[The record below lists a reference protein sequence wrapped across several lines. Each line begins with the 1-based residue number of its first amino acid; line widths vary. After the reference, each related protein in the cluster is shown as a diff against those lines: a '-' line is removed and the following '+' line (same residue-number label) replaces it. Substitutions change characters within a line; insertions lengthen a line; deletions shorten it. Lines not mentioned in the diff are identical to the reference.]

1 MVKGQEL
8 ELAVGKPILIFD
20 FADDKE
26 GRLCKPLTLENLGL
40 GKIHLAAIDQ
50 EDMQAN
56 FNDEHKFE
64 ALMSLL
70 QMTII
75 TDDKDDFT
83 YMVQSIGDDMFP
95 ELIKDI
101 KYISG
106 LKEESDS
113 GKSSL
118 NENLPITNN
127 QSITAIITHTSYK
140 YEDIMNLTL
149 RQYKSLVRY
158 IEKELSFEYK
168 YSTIF
173 SAKDPQEYLTP
184 EDFPLVDTYTDTQE
198 EDDEPHRT
206 TIDDLIKRG
215 VQIQEGVLN
224 R

>member
-20 FADDKE
+20 YAHDEED
-26 GRLCKPLTLENLGL
+26 RLCKPLTLENLGL

-215 VQIQEGVLN
+215 VQIPEGVLN

>member
-215 VQIQEGVLN
+215 VQIPEGVLN

>member
-1 MVKGQEL
+1 
-8 ELAVGKPILIFD
+8 
-20 FADDKE
+20 
-26 GRLCKPLTLENLGL
+26 
-40 GKIHLAAIDQ
+40 
-50 EDMQAN
+50 
-56 FNDEHKFE
+56 
-64 ALMSLL
+64 
-70 QMTII
+70 
-75 TDDKDDFT
+75 
-83 YMVQSIGDDMFP
+83 MFP

-173 SAKDPQEYLTP
+173 SAEDPQEYLTP

-215 VQIQEGVLN
+215 VQIPEGVLN